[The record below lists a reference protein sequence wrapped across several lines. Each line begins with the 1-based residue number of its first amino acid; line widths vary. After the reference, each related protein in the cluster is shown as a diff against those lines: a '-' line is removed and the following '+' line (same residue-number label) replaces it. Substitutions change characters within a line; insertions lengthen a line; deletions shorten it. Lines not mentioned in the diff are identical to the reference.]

1 MKTLS
6 KLLEEKMV
14 QSNPDKLDMDWIN
27 NDKPVITKSGYE
39 VKIYSVD
46 YKEIPNQLHGK
57 VFFSEGPV
65 DGWVWD
71 ERKRRDVLFPACGG
85 FVRESV
91 CLRTLSRVK
100 GDWRVSSGWF

>member
-6 KLLEEKMV
+6 KLLEEKMIQSN

-39 VKIYSVD
+39 VKIDSVD

-71 ERKRRDVLFPACGG
+71 ETGKCITCKDRYGNGYRPGDD
-85 FVRESV
+85 E
-91 CLRTLSRVK
+91 TLLK
-100 GDWRVSSGWF
+100 NND

>member
-6 KLLEEKMV
+6 KLLEEKMI
-14 QSNPDKLDMDWIN
+14 QSNPDKLDIDWIN

-71 ERKRRDVLFPACGG
+71 ETGKCITCKDRFGNGYRP
-85 FVRESV
+85 
-91 CLRTLSRVK
+91 
-100 GDWRVSSGWF
+100 GDDEMLLKNND